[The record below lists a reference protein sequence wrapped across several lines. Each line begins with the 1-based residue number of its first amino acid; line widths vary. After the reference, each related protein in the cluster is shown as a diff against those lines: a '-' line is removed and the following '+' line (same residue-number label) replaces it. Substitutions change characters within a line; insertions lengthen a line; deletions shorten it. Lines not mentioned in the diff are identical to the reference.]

1 MALEDD
7 IALFERHR
15 LLRAMEHEAL
25 RLIAFAADRR
35 TYRAGDVLGRKGEP
49 AESAFVIESGEVSLD
64 EGEASSQGHVAGHVA
79 GAGALIGEK
88 ALISETTRP
97 ATITARAPTVVR
109 ILRRETMRRVLA
121 EFPASAA
128 AVHRALSEDLAKL
141 TGRLADVRTR
151 LDMLGD

>member
-15 LLRAMEHEAL
+15 LLGAMEHEAL

-35 TYRAGDVLGRKGEP
+35 SYRAGDVLARKGEP
-49 AESAFVIESGEVSLD
+49 AESAFLIESGEVLLYDGQPTAGSLVV
-64 EGEASSQGHVAGHVA
+64 GQ
-79 GAGALIGEK
+79 GALIGEK
-88 ALISETTRP
+88 ALISEMVRP
-97 ATITARAPTVVR
+97 ATATARAPTTVR

-128 AVHRALSEDLAKL
+128 AVHRALAADLAEL
-141 TGRLADVRTR
+141 SGALRSVRAR
-151 LDMLGD
+151 LDALGG

>member
-35 TYRAGDVLGRKGEP
+35 SYRAGDVLGRKGEP

-64 EGEASSQGHVAGHVA
+64 DGEPPREGRIV

-88 ALISETTRP
+88 ALISEMTRP
-97 ATITARAPTVVR
+97 ATITARVPTVVR

-121 EFPASAA
+121 EFPGSAA
-128 AVHRALSEDLAKL
+128 AVHRALKDDLAEL
-141 TGRLADVRTR
+141 SANLAHVRTR

>member
-35 TYRAGDVLGRKGEP
+35 SYRAGDVLARKGEP

-64 EGEASSQGHVAGHVA
+64 DGEASRQGHVVGP
-79 GAGALIGEK
+79 GALIGEK
-88 ALISETTRP
+88 ALISETNRL

-128 AVHRALSEDLAKL
+128 SVHRALSEDLAEL
-141 TGRLADVRTR
+141 TGKLADVRTR

>member
-25 RLIAFAADRR
+25 RLVAFAADRR
-35 TYRAGDVLGRKGEP
+35 SYRAGDVLGRKGEP

-64 EGEASSQGHVAGHVA
+64 DGEASPQGHVA

-88 ALISETTRP
+88 ALISEMARP
-97 ATITARAPTVVR
+97 ATITARMPTVVR

-121 EFPASAA
+121 EFPRSAV
-128 AVHRALSEDLAKL
+128 AVHQALSEDLAEL
-141 TGRLADVRTR
+141 TGRLADIRTR

>member
-35 TYRAGDVLGRKGEP
+35 TYRAGDVLGRKDEP

-64 EGEASSQGHVAGHVA
+64 DGEPSRESHVA

-88 ALISETTRP
+88 ALISEAVRP
-97 ATITARAPTVVR
+97 ATITACAPTVVR

-121 EFPASAA
+121 EFPASAV
-128 AVHRALSEDLAKL
+128 AVHRALSEDLAEL

-151 LDMLGD
+151 LDVLGD